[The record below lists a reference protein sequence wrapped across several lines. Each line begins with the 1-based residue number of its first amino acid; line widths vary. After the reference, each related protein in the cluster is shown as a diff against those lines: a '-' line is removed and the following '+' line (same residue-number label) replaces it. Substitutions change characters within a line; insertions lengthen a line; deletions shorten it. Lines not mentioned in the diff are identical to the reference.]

1 MKVINEGRRQ
11 LSLVD
16 MADYDA
22 GNISAND
29 FKKLAP
35 DFHMFFRSLLKV
47 KTVQSEK
54 LKQREDKQEKKEPSS
69 AKRPNQSTKPE
80 TTPATMPLSTNTIV
94 TRSKRRLPEPLSIQ
108 GSVKRTKRNS
118 PTPSPTP
125 QHPITPN
132 QSTVPAEPVTPD
144 QPTVPSNPKFT
155 SDSIESQD
163 EEGSKELLV
172 MFVECSFSALEDEFR
187 RLKWAWTCGDSS
199 LVELIRTYDS
209 SIIPNLIGLGLK
221 TMRDF
226 NWDII
231 MCAQLTMV
239 DSVFNTKINSAEISF
254 FIIVGCDRCSPSR

>member
-1 MKVINEGRRQ
+1 VKVINEGRRQ

-47 KTVQSEK
+47 KIVQSEK
-54 LKQREDKQEKKEPSS
+54 LKKREDKQEKKELSS
-69 AKRPNQSTKPE
+69 AKRSSQFTKPE
-80 TTPATMPLSTNTIV
+80 TTPATIPLSTNTIV

-108 GSVKRTKRNS
+108 GSVKRAKHNS
-118 PTPSPTP
+118 PIP
-125 QHPITPN
+125 QSPITPN
-132 QSTVPAEPVTPD
+132 HSMIPAEPVTPD

-172 MFVECSFSALEDEFR
+172 MFVECCFSALEDEFR
-187 RLKWAWTCGDSS
+187 QLKWARTSGNSS
-199 LVELIRTYDS
+199 PVELIRTYDS
-209 SIIPNLIGLGLK
+209 SIIPNLMRLGLR

-226 NWDII
+226 N
-231 MCAQLTMV
+231 
-239 DSVFNTKINSAEISF
+239 
-254 FIIVGCDRCSPSR
+254 